1 LDIYQSNFL
10 EKKFG
15 FDPTVRYQKLIQGD
29 LNSAEFIFL
38 LDRSGSMEKSMKG
51 SMEGSP
57 LEKAKEALGIFISS
71 IPPNCKFNIVL

>member
-1 LDIYQSNFL
+1 LDIYQSNFI

-38 LDRSGSMEKSMKG
+38 VDRSG